1 MTLFDTDK
9 QRLLQQMLE
18 YNNIAGMH
26 NTGELSFLDYMTIR
40 DLRELGG
47 CQDDICIFAVL
58 MAMFAVLQEGSLCLA
73 LDKNSLLARLQI
85 FMEKDMA
92 EEIAA
97 QFLADLAGDKYNN
110 LIAKDRSL
118 YLPLVL
124 YEFAEKKYL
133 YFQKFYFHENRL
145 KDRIKTIL
153 QAKSTLKLDK
163 KQQTNLLNEIMSEPL
178 SLRVSKN
185 GAPLI
190 KDPYQINAIKLALSS
205 QFSIISGGPG
215 TGKTS
220 LMVNILRCLVR
231 ARIDTE
237 RIDAEKIM
245 LAAPTG
251 RAAQR
256 MTETISGN
264 ISTIANPSPEDI
276 RLLKLKGATL
286 HKILKYKPYKND
298 FHYKDTNPLPASVLI
313 VDEVS
318 MVDVVMMD
326 KFLQAVDPAK
336 TMLVF
341 LGDKDQLPSVEAG
354 AVFAEMIPDQT
365 YEFTD
370 RVVLLRN
377 VYRSGA
383 NLLQVAKQINQGKCP
398 EYEPVS
404 FDSALQLKAD
414 QWAFVQNTSLN
425 QWKHHLHSWVQH
437 YYMSLMPG
445 DNISYKELIVESG
458 RMDFAELLTSKAG
471 QDILYRIFHVVGCG
485 RILTILRN
493 GIYGCT
499 WINSVINQCLGF
511 ELEPASWTGENIFA
525 GAIIIIT
532 RNDYS
537 KELFNGDVGV
547 VIKSKKGDYRAFFQ
561 RFDFF
566 ISFSIDQLPSWEYA
580 FAMTVH
586 KSQGSEF
593 DDVMVVLP
601 DNDKHRLLT
610 REIIYTGITRAKK
623 RLILYGS
630 DSALK
635 KALKRKIERQSA
647 STYLYPL
654 QLSSDH

>member
-1 MTLFDTDK
+1 MN
-9 QRLLQQMLE
+9 RELLHKE
-18 YNNIAGMH
+18 THFFGDN
-26 NTGELSFLDYMTIR
+26 ELSALDYMTIR
-40 DLRELGG
+40 DLCELSGYEN
-47 CQDDICIFAVL
+47 DLPLFAVL
-58 MAMFAVLQEGSLCLA
+58 MAMFAVLQEGSLCLS
-73 LDKNSLLARLQI
+73 LDKNSLSSRLQI

-97 QFLADLAGDKYNN
+97 QFLTNLAGDKYNN

-124 YEFAEKKYL
+124 YELAGKKYL

-153 QAKSTLKLDK
+153 QAESFPKINE
-163 KQQTNLLNEIMSEPL
+163 KQQISLLNEIMSDSL
-178 SLRVSKN
+178 SLRVAKN
-185 GAPLI
+185 GALI
-190 KDPYQINAIKLALSS
+190 KKDQHQINAIKLALSS

-231 ARIDTE
+231 AHIHTEKIDTE
-237 RIDAEKIM
+237 RIDTEEIL

-256 MTETISGN
+256 MTEAVHGSINTITS
-264 ISTIANPSPEDI
+264 PCPEDI
-276 RLLKLKGATL
+276 KLLQLKGATL
-286 HKILKYKPYKND
+286 HKILKYRAYKND
-298 FHYKDTNPLPASVLI
+298 FHYKDTNRLPASVI
-313 VDEVS
+313 VVDEVS

-336 TMLVF
+336 TRLVF

-365 YEFTD
+365 TEFAD
-370 RVVLLRN
+370 RVVLLKN
-377 VYRSGA
+377 VYRSGV
-383 NLLQVAKQINQGKCP
+383 NLLQVAKQINQGKCL

-404 FDSALQLKAD
+404 FDSALQLKND
-414 QWAFVQNTSLN
+414 QWAFVQSTNLN
-425 QWKHHLHSWVQH
+425 QWKHRLYSWVQDH
-437 YYMSLMPG
+437 YIIPIPG

-458 RMDFAELLTSKAG
+458 RMDSDELLTSTTG
-471 QDILYRIFHVVGCG
+471 QDILGRIFHVVGCG

-511 ELEPASWTGENIFA
+511 ELEPASWAGENIFT
-525 GAIIIIT
+525 GAVIIIT

-547 VIKSKKGDYRAFFQ
+547 VIKNKKGDYRAFFQ
-561 RFDFF
+561 RFDSF

-601 DNDKHRLLT
+601 DNDKHKLLT

-635 KALKRKIERQSA
+635 TALGRKIERQSA
-647 STYLYPL
+647 STYLYPI
-654 QLSSDH
+654 QLSSDP

>member
-1 MTLFDTDK
+1 
-9 QRLLQQMLE
+9 
-18 YNNIAGMH
+18 
-26 NTGELSFLDYMTIR
+26 MTIR

-47 CQDDICIFAVL
+47 YQDDNCIYAVL
-58 MAMFAVLQEGSLCLA
+58 MAMFAVLQEGSLCLS
-73 LDKNSLLARLQI
+73 LDKNSMVSRLKI
-85 FMEKDMA
+85 FMEEDMA
-92 EEIAA
+92 EKIAN
-97 QFLADLAGDKYNN
+97 QFLTNLAGDKYSN

-153 QAKSTLKLDK
+153 QAKSSLKLNE
-163 KQQTNLLNEIMSEPL
+163 KQQINLLNEIMSETL

-185 GAPLI
+185 GVPLI
-190 KDPYQINAIKLALSS
+190 KDPHQINAIKLALSS

-231 ARIDTE
+231 AHIDTE
-237 RIDAEKIM
+237 RTGTEKIDTENIL

-276 RLLKLKGATL
+276 RLLNLKGATL
-286 HKILKYKPYKND
+286 HKILQYKVYKND
-298 FHYKDTNPLPASVLI
+298 FHYNDTNLLPASVI
-313 VDEVS
+313 VVDEVS
-318 MVDVVMMD
+318 MIDVVMMD

-336 TMLVF
+336 TKLIF

-354 AVFAEMIPDQT
+354 AVFAEMIPEQID
-365 YEFTD
+365 EFTD

-404 FDSALQLKAD
+404 FDSALQLKED
-414 QWAFVQNTSLN
+414 QWAFVQSTSLN
-425 QWKHHLHSWVQH
+425 QWKHHLHSWVRDH
-437 YYMSLMPG
+437 YISRMQG
-445 DNISYKELIVESG
+445 DNISYKELIFESG
-458 RMDFAELLTSKAG
+458 KMDSDELLTSKAG
-471 QDILYRIFHVVGCG
+471 QDILCRIFHVVGCG

-499 WINSVINQCLGF
+499 WINSIINQSLGF

-525 GAIIIIT
+525 GAVIIIT
-532 RNDYS
+532 HNDYS
-537 KELFNGDVGV
+537 KELFNGDIGV

-561 RFDFF
+561 RFDSF
-566 ISFSIDQLPSWEYA
+566 ISFSIDLLPSWGPA

-593 DDVMVVLP
+593 DDVLVVLP
-601 DNDKHRLLT
+601 DNDSHRLLT
-610 REIIYTGITRAKK
+610 REIIYTGIT
-623 RLILYGS
+623 
-630 DSALK
+630 
-635 KALKRKIERQSA
+635 
-647 STYLYPL
+647 
-654 QLSSDH
+654 

>member
-1 MTLFDTDK
+1 MTHFNTDR
-9 QRLLQQMLE
+9 QRLLQQILE
-18 YNNIAGMH
+18 YNNITGMH
-26 NTGELSFLDYMTIR
+26 NIGELSPLDYMTIR

-47 CQDDICIFAVL
+47 YQDDICIFAVL
-58 MAMFAVLQEGSLCLA
+58 MAMFAVLREGSLCLS
-73 LDKNSLLARLQI
+73 LDKNSLLSRLQI

-92 EEIAA
+92 EDIAD
-97 QFLADLAGDKYNN
+97 QFLTNLAGNKYNN

-145 KDRIKTIL
+145 RDRIKTIL
-153 QAKSTLKLDK
+153 QAKSSLELNK
-163 KQQTNLLNEIMSEPL
+163 KQQTNLLNEIMSDPL

-185 GAPLI
+185 GALI
-190 KDPYQINAIKLALSS
+190 KKDRHQINAIKLALSS
-205 QFSIISGGPG
+205 RFSIISGGPG

-231 ARIDTE
+231 THIDTE
-237 RIDAEKIM
+237 KIL

-256 MTETISGN
+256 MTEAVYDNINTITS
-264 ISTIANPSPEDI
+264 PSPEDI
-276 RLLKLKGATL
+276 ELLKLKGATL

-298 FHYKDTNPLPASVLI
+298 FHYKAANPLPASVI
-313 VDEVS
+313 IMDEVS

-336 TMLVF
+336 TRLIF

-365 YEFTD
+365 TEFTD
-370 RVVLLRN
+370 RVVLLQN

-383 NLLQVAKQINQGKCP
+383 NLLQFAKQINQGKCP
-398 EYEPVS
+398 EYEPVL
-404 FDSALQLKAD
+404 FNSALQLKED
-414 QWAFVQNTSLN
+414 QWAFVQSTSLN
-425 QWKHHLHSWVQH
+425 QWKHRLHSWVQGH
-437 YYMSLMPG
+437 YISPMQG

-458 RMDFAELLTSKAG
+458 KMEFDELLTSTTG
-471 QDILYRIFHVVGCG
+471 QDILCRIFHGIGRG

-499 WINSVINQCLGF
+499 WINSIINQYLGF
-511 ELEPASWTGENIFA
+511 ELEPASWTGENVFT
-525 GAIIIIT
+525 GAVIIIT

-547 VIKSKKGDYRAFFQ
+547 IIKDKRGDYRAFFQ
-561 RFDFF
+561 RFDSF
-566 ISFSIDQLPSWEYA
+566 ISFSVDQLPSWEYA

-635 KALKRKIERQSA
+635 TALERKIERQSG
-647 STYLYPL
+647 LIC
-654 QLSSDH
+654 

>member
-1 MTLFDTDK
+1 
-9 QRLLQQMLE
+9 
-18 YNNIAGMH
+18 MH
-26 NTGELSFLDYMTIR
+26 IFEEMHFFGDNELSALDYMTIR

-47 CQDDICIFAVL
+47 YQDDICVFAVL
-58 MAMFAVLQEGSLCLA
+58 MAMFEVLQEGSLCLS
-73 LDKNSLLARLQI
+73 LDKNSLSSRLQN

-92 EEIAA
+92 EEIAN
-97 QFLADLAGDKYNN
+97 QFLTNLAGNKYDN
-110 LIAKDRSL
+110 LIAKDSSL

-124 YEFAEKKYL
+124 YDFAEKKYL

-153 QAKSTLKLDK
+153 QAKSSLRLNEN
-163 KQQTNLLNEIMSEPL
+163 QQINLLQEILSEPL

-185 GAPLI
+185 GAPI
-190 KDPYQINAIKLALSS
+190 TKDPHQINAIKLALSS

-231 ARIDTE
+231 AHIHEGTDTE
-237 RIDAEKIM
+237 KTDTKKTDTENIM

-256 MTETISGN
+256 MTEAVSGN
-264 ISTIANPSPEDI
+264 ISTILNPSPEDI
-276 RLLKLKGATL
+276 MLLKLKGSTL
-286 HKILKYKPYKND
+286 HKILKYRPYKND
-298 FHYKDTNPLPASVLI
+298 FHYKDTNPLPAAVVV

-318 MVDVVMMD
+318 MIDVVMMD
-326 KFLQAVDPAK
+326 KFLQAIDPAK
-336 TMLVF
+336 TRLIF

-365 YEFTD
+365 TEFTD
-370 RVVLLRN
+370 RVVLLKN

-383 NLLQVAKQINQGKCP
+383 NLLQLAKQINHGTCP

-404 FDSALQLKAD
+404 FNSALQLKED
-414 QWAFVQNTSLN
+414 QWAFVQSTSLN
-425 QWKHHLHSWVQH
+425 QWKHHLHSWVQDH
-437 YYMSLMPG
+437 YMNPMQG

-458 RMDFAELLTSKAG
+458 KMESDELLTSTTG
-471 QDILYRIFHVVGCG
+471 QDILCRIFHVVGCG

-499 WINSVINQCLGF
+499 WINSIINRYLGF
-511 ELEPASWTGENIFA
+511 ELEPASWTGENIFT
-525 GAIIIIT
+525 GAVIIIT

-561 RFDFF
+561 RFDSF
-566 ISFSIDQLPSWEYA
+566 ISFGIDLLPSWEPA

-593 DDVMVVLP
+593 NDVLVVLP
-601 DNDKHRLLT
+601 DNDNHRLLT
-610 REIIYTGITRAKK
+610 REIIYTGITRAKN
-623 RLILYGS
+623 RLILYGLK
-630 DSALK
+630 SAFK
-635 KALKRKIERQSA
+635 TALQRKIERQSG
-647 STYLYPL
+647 LMW
-654 QLSSDH
+654 

>member
-1 MTLFDTDK
+1 MTHFNTDK

-18 YNNIAGMH
+18 YNNITGMH
-26 NTGELSFLDYMTIR
+26 NIGELSALDYMTIR

-47 CQDDICIFAVL
+47 YQDDICIFAVL
-58 MAMFAVLQEGSLCLA
+58 MAMFTVLQEGSLCLS
-73 LDKNSLLARLQI
+73 LDKNSLLSKLQI

-92 EEIAA
+92 EDIAD
-97 QFLADLAGDKYNN
+97 QFLSNLVGNKYNN

-118 YLPLVL
+118 YRPIVL
-124 YEFAEKKYL
+124 YELAEKKYL

-153 QAKSTLKLDK
+153 QAKLSLELNE
-163 KQQTNLLNEIMSEPL
+163 KQQTNLLNEIMSNPL

-185 GAPLI
+185 GALI
-190 KDPYQINAIKLALSS
+190 KKDPHQINAIKLALSS

-231 ARIDTE
+231 ARTDTE
-237 RIDAEKIM
+237 RIDTEEIL

-251 RAAQR
+251 MAAQR
-256 MTETISGN
+256 MTEAVHGN
-264 ISTIANPSPEDI
+264 INTITSPSPEDI
-276 RLLKLKGATL
+276 ELLQLKGATL
-286 HKILKYKPYKND
+286 HKILKYKAYKND
-298 FHYKDTNPLPASVLI
+298 FYYKAANPLPASVI
-313 VDEVS
+313 IMDEVS

-336 TMLVF
+336 TRLIF

-365 YEFTD
+365 TEFTD
-370 RVVLLRN
+370 RVVLLQN

-383 NLLQVAKQINQGKCP
+383 NLLQFAKQINQGKCP
-398 EYEPVS
+398 EYEPVL
-404 FDSALQLKAD
+404 FNSALQLKED
-414 QWAFVQNTSLN
+414 QWAFVQSTSLN
-425 QWKHHLHSWVQH
+425 QWKYHLHSWVQGH
-437 YYMSLMPG
+437 YISPMQG

-458 RMDFAELLTSKAG
+458 KMEFDELLTSTTG
-471 QDILYRIFHVVGCG
+471 QDILGRIFHGIGRG

-499 WINSVINQCLGF
+499 WINSIINQYLGF
-511 ELEPASWTGENIFA
+511 ELEPASWTGENVFT
-525 GAIIIIT
+525 GAVIIIT

-547 VIKSKKGDYRAFFQ
+547 IIKDKRGDYRAFFQ
-561 RFDFF
+561 RFDSF
-566 ISFSIDQLPSWEYA
+566 ISFSVDQLPSWEYA

-635 KALKRKIERQSA
+635 TALERKIERQSGLMA
-647 STYLYPL
+647 L
-654 QLSSDH
+654 

>member
-1 MTLFDTDK
+1 MTQLNTDR

-18 YNNIAGMH
+18 YNNITGMH
-26 NTGELSFLDYMTIR
+26 NIGELSSLDYMTIR

-47 CQDDICIFAVL
+47 YPDDTCIFAVL
-58 MAMFAVLQEGSLCLA
+58 MVMFEVLQEGSLCLS
-73 LDKNSLLARLQI
+73 LDKNSLVSRLQI

-92 EEIAA
+92 EEIAN
-97 QFLADLAGDKYNN
+97 QFLTNLAGNKYDN
-110 LIAKDRSL
+110 LIAKDSSF

-163 KQQTNLLNEIMSEPL
+163 KQQINLLNEIMSEPL

-185 GAPLI
+185 GALLI
-190 KDPYQINAIKLALSS
+190 KDRHQINAIKLALSS

-231 ARIDTE
+231 AHIHTE
-237 RIDAEKIM
+237 KIDAEKIDAEKIL

-264 ISTIANPSPEDI
+264 ISTISNPSPEDI
-276 RLLKLKGATL
+276 KLLQLKGATL
-286 HKILKYKPYKND
+286 HKILKYRAYKND
-298 FHYKDTNPLPASVLI
+298 FHYRDTNRLPASVI
-313 VDEVS
+313 VMDEVS

-336 TMLVF
+336 TRLVF

-365 YEFTD
+365 TEFAD
-370 RVVLLRN
+370 RVVLLKN

-383 NLLQVAKQINQGKCP
+383 NLLQVAKQINQGKCS

-404 FDSALQLKAD
+404 FDSALQLKND
-414 QWAFVQNTSLN
+414 QWAFVQSTNLN
-425 QWKHHLHSWVQH
+425 QWKHRLYSWVQDH
-437 YYMSLMPG
+437 YIIPIPG
-445 DNISYKELIVESG
+445 DNMSYKELIVESG
-458 RMDFAELLTSKAG
+458 RMDFDELLTSATG
-471 QDILYRIFHVVGCG
+471 QDILGRIFHVVGCG

-499 WINSVINQCLGF
+499 WINSIINRYLSF
-511 ELEPASWTGENIFA
+511 ELEPASWAGENIFT
-525 GAIIIIT
+525 GAVIMIT

-547 VIKSKKGDYRAFFQ
+547 VIKNKKGDYRAFFQ
-561 RFDFF
+561 RFDSF
-566 ISFSIDQLPSWEYA
+566 ISFSIDVLPSWEPA

-593 DDVMVVLP
+593 DDVLVVLP
-601 DNDKHRLLT
+601 DNDNHRLLT
-610 REIIYTGITRAKK
+610 REIIYTGITRAKN

-630 DSALK
+630 ESAFK
-635 KALKRKIERQSA
+635 TALQRKIERQSGL
-647 STYLYPL
+647 TWR
-654 QLSSDH
+654 

>member
-1 MTLFDTDK
+1 MN
-9 QRLLQQMLE
+9 RELLHKE
-18 YNNIAGMH
+18 THFFGDN
-26 NTGELSFLDYMTIR
+26 ELSALDYMTIR
-40 DLRELGG
+40 DLCELSGHEN
-47 CQDDICIFAVL
+47 DLPLFAVL
-58 MAMFAVLQEGSLCLA
+58 MVMFEVLQEGSLCLS
-73 LDKNSLLARLQI
+73 LDKNSLVSRLQI

-92 EEIAA
+92 EEIAN
-97 QFLADLAGDKYNN
+97 QFLTNLAGNKYDN
-110 LIAKDRSL
+110 LIAKDSSF

-163 KQQTNLLNEIMSEPL
+163 KQQINLLNEIMSEPL

-185 GAPLI
+185 GALLI
-190 KDPYQINAIKLALSS
+190 KDRHQINAIKLALSS

-231 ARIDTE
+231 AHIHTEKIDTE
-237 RIDAEKIM
+237 KIDTEKIL

-264 ISTIANPSPEDI
+264 ISTISNPSPEDI
-276 RLLKLKGATL
+276 KLLQLKGATL
-286 HKILKYKPYKND
+286 HKILKYRAYKND
-298 FHYKDTNPLPASVLI
+298 FHYRDTNRLPASVI
-313 VDEVS
+313 VMDEVS

-336 TMLVF
+336 TRLVF

-365 YEFTD
+365 TEFAD
-370 RVVLLRN
+370 RVVLLKN

-383 NLLQVAKQINQGKCP
+383 NLLQVAKQINQGKCS

-404 FDSALQLKAD
+404 FDSALQLKND
-414 QWAFVQNTSLN
+414 QWAFVQSTNLN
-425 QWKHHLHSWVQH
+425 QWKHRLYSWVQDH
-437 YYMSLMPG
+437 YIIPIPG
-445 DNISYKELIVESG
+445 DNMSYKELIVESG
-458 RMDFAELLTSKAG
+458 RMDFDELLTSATG
-471 QDILYRIFHVVGCG
+471 QDILGRIFHVVGCG

-499 WINSVINQCLGF
+499 WINSIINRYLSF
-511 ELEPASWTGENIFA
+511 ELEPASWAGENIFT
-525 GAIIIIT
+525 GAVIMIT

-547 VIKSKKGDYRAFFQ
+547 VIKNKKGDYRAFFQ
-561 RFDFF
+561 RFDSF
-566 ISFSIDQLPSWEYA
+566 ISFSIDVLPSWEPA

-593 DDVMVVLP
+593 DDVLVVLP
-601 DNDKHRLLT
+601 DNDNHRLLT
-610 REIIYTGITRAKK
+610 REIIYTGITRAKN

-630 DSALK
+630 ESAFK
-635 KALKRKIERQSA
+635 TALQRKIERQSGL
-647 STYLYPL
+647 TWR
-654 QLSSDH
+654 

>member
-1 MTLFDTDK
+1 MGELCSSHPFFYT
-9 QRLLQQMLE
+9 
-18 YNNIAGMH
+18 N
-26 NTGELSFLDYMTIR
+26 ELSFLDYMTIR

-47 CQDDICIFAVL
+47 YQDDICIFAVL
-58 MAMFAVLQEGSLCLA
+58 MAMFEVLQEGSLCLS
-73 LDKNSLLARLQI
+73 LDKNSLSSRLQI

-92 EEIAA
+92 EEIAD
-97 QFLADLAGDKYNN
+97 QFLTNLAGNKYDN

-124 YEFAEKKYL
+124 YEFAEQKYL

-145 KDRIKTIL
+145 RNRIKTIL
-153 QAKSTLKLDK
+153 QAKSSLELNE
-163 KQQTNLLNEIMSEPL
+163 KQQISLLNEILSDPL
-178 SLRVSKN
+178 SLRISKN
-185 GAPLI
+185 GALII
-190 KDPYQINAIKLALSS
+190 KDPHQIDAIKLALSS

-231 ARIDTE
+231 AKIDTE
-237 RIDAEKIM
+237 KIDTENIM

-256 MTETISGN
+256 MTEAVSGN
-264 ISTIANPSPEDI
+264 ISTILNPSSEDI
-276 RLLKLKGATL
+276 KLLKLKGATL
-286 HKILKYKPYKND
+286 HKILKYKPYKNN
-298 FHYKDTNPLPASVLI
+298 FYYNDTNPLPASVI
-313 VDEVS
+313 VVDEVS

-326 KFLQAVDPAK
+326 KFLQAVDPAE
-336 TMLVF
+336 TRLIF

-354 AVFAEMIPDQT
+354 AVFAEMIPNQT
-365 YEFTD
+365 TEFTD
-370 RVVLLRN
+370 RVVLLKN

-383 NLLQVAKQINQGKCP
+383 NLLQLAKQINQGKCP

-404 FDSALQLKAD
+404 FNSALQLKED
-414 QWAFVQNTSLN
+414 QWAFVQSASLN
-425 QWKHHLHSWVQH
+425 QWKHHLYSWVQD
-437 YYMSLMPG
+437 YYMSPMPG
-445 DNISYKELIVESG
+445 DNISYKELIFESG
-458 RMDFAELLTSKAG
+458 KMESEELMTSATG

-499 WINSVINQCLGF
+499 WINSIINEYLSF
-511 ELEPASWTGENIFA
+511 ELEPASRTVESVFTGA
-525 GAIIIIT
+525 VIIIT

-547 VIKSKKGDYRAFFQ
+547 VIKDKSGAYRAFFQ
-561 RFDFF
+561 RFDSF
-566 ISFSIDQLPSWEYA
+566 ISFSIDTLPSWELA

-593 DDVMVVLP
+593 DDVLVVLP
-601 DNDKHRLLT
+601 DNDNHRLLT
-610 REIIYTGITRAKK
+610 REIIYTGITRAKN

-630 DSALK
+630 KSAFK
-635 KALKRKIERQSA
+635 TALQRVIERKSG
-647 STYLYPL
+647 LMW
-654 QLSSDH
+654 

>member
-1 MTLFDTDK
+1 MTQLNTDR

-18 YNNIAGMH
+18 YNNITGMH
-26 NTGELSFLDYMTIR
+26 NIGELSSLDYMTIR

-58 MAMFAVLQEGSLCLA
+58 MAMFAVLQEGSLCLS
-73 LDKNSLLARLQI
+73 LNKNSLVSRLQI
-85 FMEKDMA
+85 FMEKDKA
-92 EEIAA
+92 EKIAG
-97 QFLADLAGDKYNN
+97 QFLTNLAGNKYNN
-110 LIAKDRSL
+110 LIAKDCSL

-133 YFQKFYFHENRL
+133 YFQKFYFHESRL

-163 KQQTNLLNEIMSEPL
+163 KQQINLLNEIMTEPL

-190 KDPYQINAIKLALSS
+190 KDPHQINAIKLALSS
-205 QFSIISGGPG
+205 QFSIVSGGPG

-237 RIDAEKIM
+237 RIDIEKIL

-264 ISTIANPSPEDI
+264 ISTIANPSHEDI
-276 RLLKLKGATL
+276 KLLELKGATL
-286 HKILKYKPYKND
+286 HKILKYKAYKND
-298 FHYKDTNPLPASVLI
+298 FHYKDTNPLQASVLI

-318 MVDVVMMD
+318 MIDVVMMD
-326 KFLQAVDPAK
+326 KFLQAIDPAK
-336 TMLVF
+336 TRLIFM
-341 LGDKDQLPSVEAG
+341 GDKDQLPSVEAG

-365 YEFTD
+365 TEFTD

-383 NLLQVAKQINQGKCP
+383 NLLRVAKQINQGKCP
-398 EYEPVS
+398 EYEPVL
-404 FDSALQLKAD
+404 FDSALQLKED
-414 QWAFVQNTSLN
+414 QWAFVQSTSLN
-425 QWKHHLHSWVQH
+425 QWKHHLHSWVLDH
-437 YYMSLMPG
+437 YISRMHG
-445 DNISYKELIVESG
+445 DNISYKELIFESEK
-458 RMDFAELLTSKAG
+458 MESDELLTSKAG
-471 QDILYRIFHVVGCG
+471 QNILHRIFHVVGCG

-499 WINSVINQCLGF
+499 WINSIINQCLGF
-511 ELEPASWTGENIFA
+511 ELEPAFWAGENIFA
-525 GAIIIIT
+525 GAVIIIT

-537 KELFNGDVGV
+537 KDLFNGDIGV
-547 VIKSKKGDYRAFFQ
+547 IIKSRRGDYRAFFQ
-561 RFDFF
+561 RFDSF

-593 DDVMVVLP
+593 DDVLVVLP
-601 DNDKHRLLT
+601 DNDNHRLLT

-630 DSALK
+630 ESALK
-635 KALKRKIERQSA
+635 KALQRKIERQSGLMA
-647 STYLYPL
+647 S
-654 QLSSDH
+654 

>member
-1 MTLFDTDK
+1 
-9 QRLLQQMLE
+9 
-18 YNNIAGMH
+18 MH
-26 NTGELSFLDYMTIR
+26 IFNEEMHFLGDNELSALDCMTIR
-40 DLRELGG
+40 DLCELSGY
-47 CQDDICIFAVL
+47 QNDLPLYAVL
-58 MAMFAVLQEGSLCLA
+58 MAMFAVLQEGSLCLS
-73 LDKNSLLARLQI
+73 LDKNSLVSRLQI
-85 FMEKDMA
+85 FMKKLMA
-92 EEIAA
+92 EEIAG
-97 QFLADLAGDKYNN
+97 QFLTNLAGNKYNN

-153 QAKSTLKLDK
+153 QAKSTLEINE
-163 KQQTNLLNEIMSEPL
+163 KQQINLLNEIMSEPL

-190 KDPYQINAIKLALSS
+190 KDPHQINAIKLALSS

-231 ARIDTE
+231 AQIHTEMIDTE
-237 RIDAEKIM
+237 RTGTEKIM

-256 MTETISGN
+256 MTETVSGN

-276 RLLKLKGATL
+276 SLLKLKGATL
-286 HKILKYKPYKND
+286 HKILKYKAYKND
-298 FHYKDTNPLPASVLI
+298 FHYKDTNPLPASVI
-313 VDEVS
+313 VVDEVS
-318 MVDVVMMD
+318 MIDVVMMD
-326 KFLQAVDPAK
+326 KFLQAIDPAK
-336 TMLVF
+336 TRLIF

-365 YEFTD
+365 DEFTD

-404 FDSALQLKAD
+404 FDSALQLKED
-414 QWAFVQNTSLN
+414 QWAFVQSTTLN
-425 QWKHHLHSWVQH
+425 QWKHHLHSWVQEH
-437 YYMSLMPG
+437 YISRMHG
-445 DNISYKELIVESG
+445 DNISYKELIFESG
-458 RMDFAELLTSKAG
+458 KMDSDELLTSTTG
-471 QDILYRIFHVVGCG
+471 QGILYRIFNMVGRG

-499 WINSVINQCLGF
+499 WINSIINQCLGF
-511 ELEPASWTGENIFA
+511 ELEPAFWTGENIFA
-525 GAIIIIT
+525 GAVIMIT

-547 VIKSKKGDYRAFFQ
+547 VIKSKGGDYRAFFQ
-561 RFDFF
+561 RFDSF
-566 ISFSIDQLPSWEYA
+566 ISFSIDVLPSWEPA

-593 DDVMVVLP
+593 DDVLVVLP
-601 DNDKHRLLT
+601 DNDNHRLLT

-630 DSALK
+630 KSALK
-635 KALKRKIERQSA
+635 TALQRKIERQSG
-647 STYLYPL
+647 LMW
-654 QLSSDH
+654 